1 MRRRRCARASSRRG
15 SSGRTRGGRSTSTST
30 ACDDRR
36 RREDERKRDTHTRLR
51 FCPKKISLQKTDS
64 VEACAVFRVC
74 LLPSICWIWREIE
87 HCIAVACVFSRGVSN
102 NDAAKFDMS
111 DDDDRGAASEAGAT
125 PRDRGSTGESRRV
138 RVRSGSRETWTR
150 AARSA
155 ARVDRRG
162 RSSTDSAFHFGALLR
177 SRPRRGEARTPVDV
191 RHDGAGELLV
201 GFYARRP

>member
-1 MRRRRCARASSRRG
+1 MGARPRRRRRVTTDAKMSEKQTEMRF
-15 SSGRTRGGRSTSTST
+15 
-30 ACDDRR
+30 
-36 RREDERKRDTHTRLR
+36 R
-51 FCPKKISLQKTDS
+51 FCFCHKKCKKFTPSKNAIFRDS
-64 VEACAVFRVC
+64 

-87 HCIAVACVFSRGVSN
+87 HCIAVACVFSFFEVSN
-102 NDAAKFDMS
+102 NDARS
-111 DDDDRGAASEAGAT
+111 STPDDDDRGAASEAGAP
-125 PRDRGSTGESRRV
+125 PRDLGSTGESRRVRV

-155 ARVDRRG
+155 ERVDRRG

-201 GFYARRP
+201 GFHARRP

>member
-1 MRRRRCARASSRRG
+1 MGARPRRRRRVTTDAKMSEKQTQMRF
-15 SSGRTRGGRSTSTST
+15 
-30 ACDDRR
+30 
-36 RREDERKRDTHTRLR
+36 R
-51 FCPKKISLQKTDS
+51 FCLSPKNAKKQTPSKNAIFRDS
-64 VEACAVFRVC
+64 

-111 DDDDRGAASEAGAT
+111 DDDDRGAASEAGAP

-138 RVRSGSRETWTR
+138 RVRVRSETWTR
-150 AARSA
+150 AARSRARSA

-162 RSSTDSAFHFGALLR
+162 RSSTDSAFHFGARLR